1 MNKEIFTGALR
12 GRVPESSLDYC
23 YEVWKADP
31 FRLHITSSRS
41 TKLGD
46 FSFQRSR
53 SLQRISINHDLNI
66 YQFLIT
72 YLHEVAHH
80 RVYSK
85 YGMGKKP
92 HGVEWKLAFRSV
104 MAPVLTGKVFPLDV
118 LIPLKRHMTNPKA
131 SAGADFFLAK
141 ELKKYDTVKPGVD
154 LVFLGDVKVGSAF
167 EIKARVF
174 KKLETRRTRVLCQ
187 ELSNGKKY
195 LISSHA
201 EVALVDAP

>member
-1 MNKEIFTGALR
+1 MNKETLTGSLR
-12 GRVPESSLDYC
+12 GRVPESALDYC

-31 FRLHITSSRS
+31 FRLTITSSRS

-46 FSFQRSR
+46 FNFLRGRSFQK
-53 SLQRISINHDLNI
+53 ISINHDLNI

-80 RVYSK
+80 RVYAK

-92 HGVEWKLAFRSV
+92 HGVEWKLAFQSI
-104 MAPVLTGKVFPLDV
+104 MAPVLTVRVFPYDV
-118 LIPLKRHMTNPKA
+118 LIPLKRHMANPKA

-141 ELKKYDTVKPGVD
+141 ELKKYDTVNQGPG
-154 LVFLGDVKVGSAF
+154 LVFLGDIRVGSAF

-174 KKLETRRTRVLCQ
+174 KKLETKRTRVLCQ
-187 ELSNGKKY
+187 ELSNGRKY

-201 EVALVDAP
+201 EVALVDEF

>member
-1 MNKEIFTGALR
+1 MNKETLTGALR
-12 GRVPESSLDYC
+12 GRVPESALDYC
-23 YEVWKADP
+23 YEVWKTDP
-31 FRLHITSSRS
+31 FRLNITSSRS

-46 FSFQRSR
+46 FSFQRGR
-53 SLQRISINHDLNI
+53 PLQRISINHDLNI

-80 RVYSK
+80 RVYAK
-85 YGMGKKP
+85 YGLGKKP
-92 HGVEWKLAFRSV
+92 HGVEWKLAFRSI
-104 MAPVLTGKVFPLDV
+104 MAPVLSDKVFPRDV
-118 LIPLKRHMTNPKA
+118 LIPLKRHMCSPKA

-141 ELKKYDTVKPGVD
+141 ELKKYDTVNQGLG
-154 LVFLGDVKVGSAF
+154 LVFLGDLRVGSAF

-174 KKLETRRTRVLCQ
+174 KKLETKRTRVLCQ

-201 EVALVDAP
+201 EVALVDKQ